1 MINALASRIWRH
13 DTFHADHAEYRSLL
27 RANLATSLGVG
38 DASDG
43 LSDAAIWR
51 LLQSATHL
59 SGVTEIPEGSAM
71 RAAAYRIAVSAWR
84 LYRQRF
90 DNLGKV
96 LHFVLGRLGN
106 FPAIGY
112 LSQTQDDNRQIA
124 LPDLL
129 WLEVTAHAI
138 ENRVEVT
145 QTESITLTD
154 F

>member
-1 MINALASRIWRH
+1 
-13 DTFHADHAEYRSLL
+13 
-27 RANLATSLGVG
+27 
-38 DASDG
+38 
-43 LSDAAIWR
+43 
-51 LLQSATHL
+51 
-59 SGVTEIPEGSAM
+59 M